1 MLIELKIT
9 PFFFQFFTEKETE
22 RLNNENFGK
31 ETELKDF

>member
-9 PFFFQFFTEKETE
+9 FFFFQFFTEKETE